1 MQKLAL
7 SVSGLL
13 IVGAALGQ
21 SAEAYTHKVI
31 HSFCVKADC
40 ADGDGPAGVLVMD
53 AAGNL
58 YGTTEGGGKV
68 GANGFQDGV
77 IFELSPSAGRVHWK
91 YQVIHTFCRKQNCVD
106 GYGAQSGLVIDVNG
120 NLYGT
125 TPYGGTDEGFGN
137 GGVVFELSPSGSNW
151 KYQVLHNFCKK
162 QDCTDGDS
170 PFTGLTYAG
179 AVAGQP
185 YDGASALY
193 GTTFGGGR
201 HPGIDGTAFS
211 LAPDQAT
218 SKRQYDVL
226 YNFCSAA
233 DCHTR
238 LPNPSS
244 APAEG
249 ADGTLYL
256 TTDQDGFDGNLVA
269 VIPHGDNW
277 RERTE
282 HSFCAL
288 SGCLDGDHP
297 QPDTLAIDGNGI
309 VYGTTVDGASGSG
322 GTIFSL
328 DPATRHLTTLYN
340 FCAQANCVDGAVP
353 RSGVLLNS
361 AGDLFGVTSR
371 GGNNVQAG
379 VAYEL
384 SHNGQFNV
392 LYTFCAQTNCT
403 DGSVPNS
410 TLLMGH
416 DGILYGM
423 TDVGGTNNGG
433 TVYELV
439 P

>member
-1 MQKLAL
+1 MRKLAL

-13 IVGAALGQ
+13 VVGAAFGQ

-31 HSFCVKADC
+31 HSFCAKADC
-40 ADGDGPAGVLVMD
+40 TDGDGPAGVLVMD
-53 AAGNL
+53 GAGNL

-68 GANGFQDGV
+68 GADGRREGV
-77 IFELSPSAGRVHWK
+77 VFELSPNARHTRWT

-137 GGVVFELSPSGSNW
+137 GGTLFELSPGGSGW
-151 KYQVLHNFCKK
+151 TYKVLHSFCRK

-170 PFTGLTYAG
+170 PFNGLTYAG
-179 AVAGQP
+179 AAAGQP
-185 YDGASALY
+185 YDGVSPLY
-193 GTTFGGGR
+193 GATTFGGKYFGTE
-201 HPGIDGTAFS
+201 GGTAFS
-211 LAPDQAT
+211 ITPDQAT
-218 SKRQYDVL
+218 GKWQYDVL
-226 YNFCSAA
+226 YSFCSTA
-233 DCHTR
+233 DCHMP

-256 TTDQDGFDGNLVA
+256 TTDQDGFNGNLVA
-269 VIPHGDNW
+269 IIPHGGDW

-288 SGCLDGDHP
+288 SGCADGDHP
-297 QPDTLAIDGNGI
+297 QPDMLAIDGNGI
-309 VYGTTVDGASGSG
+309 VYGTTVAD
-322 GTIFSL
+322 TIFSF
-328 DPATRHLTTLYN
+328 DPATRHLTTLYH
-340 FCAQANCVDGAVP
+340 FCSLANCADGTVP

-371 GGNNVQAG
+371 GGNSNNAG

-384 SHNGQFNV
+384 SHVGQFTV
-392 LYTFCAQTNCT
+392 LYAFCAQTNCA
-403 DGSVPNS
+403 DGSVPENTFLMGANS
-410 TLLMGH
+410 TLYGLTG
-416 DGILYGM
+416 DGGA
-423 TDVGGTNNGG
+423 NNGG
-433 TVYELV
+433 TVYELT